1 MKKSSLFRGMDA
13 VLHGYRGVQTRHEGH
28 IQAGGVDKQWK
39 LHLRREIE
47 EIPR

>member
-39 LHLRREIE
+39 LHLRGEIE
-47 EIPR
+47 EISR